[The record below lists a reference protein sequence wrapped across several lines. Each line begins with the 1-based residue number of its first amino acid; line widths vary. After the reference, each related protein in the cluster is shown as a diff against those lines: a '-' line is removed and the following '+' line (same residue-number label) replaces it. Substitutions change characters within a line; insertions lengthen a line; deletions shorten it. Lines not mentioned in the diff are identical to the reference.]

1 MYFVPAFSGLG
12 APHWEPEARGTLVG
26 VTRGTSRAH
35 LVRSALESMAYATA
49 EVLSTMEV
57 DSGIE
62 MTELRVDGGA
72 AINDWLM
79 TFQAGL
85 VRVPVQRPPL
95 VEMTALGAAG
105 LAGLS
110 QGVWATAEDFR
121 LSQGKPDQFD
131 SIMPEA
137 EAFRLK
143 QGLARAVR
151 AATHWARDSSE

>member
-1 MYFVPAFSGLG
+1 
-12 APHWEPEARGTLVG
+12 
-26 VTRGTSRAH
+26 
-35 LVRSALESMAYATA
+35 MAYATA

-143 QGLARAVR
+143 QGWARAVR